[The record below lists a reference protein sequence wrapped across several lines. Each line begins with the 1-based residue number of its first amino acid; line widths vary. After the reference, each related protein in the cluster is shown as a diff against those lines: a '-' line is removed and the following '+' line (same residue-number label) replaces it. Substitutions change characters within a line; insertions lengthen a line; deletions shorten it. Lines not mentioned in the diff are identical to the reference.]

1 MYNLIF
7 QAAGLGISAA
17 LVALSVTVRRTPII
31 VLTMIIN
38 VLSIVTYSMSGSWSA
53 CAVAAVTL
61 IYSVIAIFDDRYT
74 ALKSKSVLMM
84 VMAIMFATYFL
95 ATPAAVSMQLLVLVG
110 TMSGILSMA
119 LENQVVVK
127 IVQMVGNLSFM
138 AFAYSISNFGQIPGQ
153 VICFVLLCAS
163 LIYLIV
169 MKSRGV
175 QDVPEMMT
183 VMREKKAQHKTVAP
197 SGVVTHDSQ
206 VTVPA

>member
-1 MYNLIF
+1 MHNLIF

-17 LVALSVTVRRTPII
+17 LIALSVTVRRTPII

-61 IYSVIAIFDDRYT
+61 IYSVIAIFDDRYP
-74 ALKSKSVLMM
+74 ALKSRGVLLA
-84 VMAIMFATYFL
+84 VVATMFAAYFL
-95 ATPAAVSMQLLVLVG
+95 TTPAAVSMQLLVLVG

-127 IVQMVGNLSFM
+127 IIQIVGNLSFM
-138 AFAYSISNFGQIPGQ
+138 AFAYSISSFGQIPGQ

-163 LIYLIV
+163 LIYLLV
-169 MKSRGV
+169 MRSRGI

-183 VMREKKAQHKTVAP
+183 VMREKMVQRKTVAP
-197 SGVVTHDSQ
+197 SGVVTHDSPLN
-206 VTVPA
+206 VST

>member
-17 LVALSVTVRRTPII
+17 LVALSVTIRRTLII
-31 VLTMIIN
+31 ILTMVVN
-38 VLSIVTYSMSGSWSA
+38 VLSIVTYIMSGSWSA

-61 IYSVIAIFDDRYT
+61 IYGVIAIFDDRYT
-74 ALKSKSVLMM
+74 ALKSRDVLLAVMSV
-84 VMAIMFATYFL
+84 MFAAYFL
-95 ATPAAVSMQLLVLVG
+95 TTPTAVSMQLLVLVG

-138 AFAYSISNFGQIPGQ
+138 TFAYSISNFGQIPGQ
-153 VICFVLLCAS
+153 AVCFALLCVS
-163 LIYLIV
+163 LIYLLVIR
-169 MKSRGV
+169 SRGV
-175 QDVPEMMT
+175 QDVPEMMM
-183 VMREKKAQHKTVAP
+183 VLKEKMVQRKTVAP
-197 SGVVTHDSQ
+197 SAVTHNSQ